1 MQHRSAFI
9 LYLFISTFYCE
20 VMQSSFLI
28 FDQKAAVSENYR
40 FKNSVLSMLKKTFSD
55 DLRQNRTTARQIF
68 PSVL

>member
-1 MQHRSAFI
+1 MQHRSFI
-9 LYLFISTFYCE
+9 LYLFISSFYCE

-28 FDQKAAVSENYR
+28 EDQKAAVSENYR
-40 FKNSVLSMLKKTFSD
+40 FSVLSMLKKTFSD

>member
-1 MQHRSAFI
+1 MQHRSFI
-9 LYLFISTFYCE
+9 LYLFISSFYCE

-28 FDQKAAVSENYR
+28 FDQKAAASENYR